1 MDDEDRQN
9 DESEK
14 DKDDADKIMTVM
26 STTMKL
32 DGENDDYDDCDYTRL
47 FQSPREPWIRGK
59 SLSQSPHCSLQSKAY
74 ISICLL
80 LFLN

>member
-14 DKDDADKIMTVM
+14 DKDDADKIVTVM

-32 DGENDDYDDCDYTRL
+32 DGENDDDEDCDYTRF
-47 FQSPREPWIRGK
+47 FQSPRAPWIRGT

-80 LFLN
+80 LFIN

>member
-14 DKDDADKIMTVM
+14 DKDDADQILTVM
-26 STTMKL
+26 STTMKF
-32 DGENDDYDDCDYTRL
+32 DDYEDCDYTSF
-47 FQSPREPWIRGK
+47 FQSPRAPWIRGK

-74 ISICLL
+74 IIICLF
-80 LFLN
+80 LFIT

>member
-26 STTMKL
+26 STTMKF
-32 DGENDDYDDCDYTRL
+32 DGENDDYEDCDYTSF
-47 FQSPREPWIRGK
+47 FQSRRVPWK
-59 SLSQSPHCSLQSKAY
+59 PKPPLLPSKQSVHKHMFVIIY
-74 ISICLL
+74 
-80 LFLN
+80 